1 MTMLPP
7 TPASTVRTKRT
18 VNYRIVSDASD
29 SRDQQSLQF
38 SAIQEEE
45 EGESQQDHE
54 EPQNGGVREGPSWT
68 ASDEGPVPI
77 GEIGRTRR
85 TGLMFVRQ
93 MGTDGVW
100 HAEGSGHQFGSGLS
114 GKRKAQM
121 QALSSRPTDPCPQQP
136 SQEEGGLVDT
146 DREGTPD
153 PEENPNDLKK
163 KSGHIL
169 LSAPTIP
176 GMRKG
181 NSFLQQ
187 LEAVAEEKKR
197 EEQERVAESLLP
209 RTNSLRHEGAERNPF
224 DDGAIMSKPARRP
237 LTIKGR
243 MLSFGEDSETSD
255 DEEFGGRR
263 LPSPA
268 GMINFTSTK
277 PSLSRSS
284 SSLSA
289 PPFSLKPPC
298 PIGNP
303 FNEPDAPS
311 FRLPEAGPSSPTP
324 SPVLGGRNKRVWRRP
339 ISGGEDDPFAERPGD
354 LERMKE
360 RQRRFVRRPE
370 GSVMEFTL

>member
-1 MTMLPP
+1 MLPP

-29 SRDQQSLQF
+29 SRDQPSLQF
-38 SAIQEEE
+38 SSIQEEE
-45 EGESQQDHE
+45 EEESQQDH
-54 EPQNGGVREGPSWT
+54 QTNRHNNVHARPSWT

-100 HAEGSGHQFGSGLS
+100 HADGSGHQFGSGLS
-114 GKRKAQM
+114 GKRKAQL
-121 QALSSRPTDPCPQQP
+121 QSLSSRPMDPYPQHLP
-136 SQEEGGLVDT
+136 QEEGDLIDT

-153 PEENPNDLKK
+153 PHEDPNDLKK

-169 LSAPTIP
+169 LSAPAIP

-187 LEAVAEEKKR
+187 LEAVAEEKQR

-209 RTNSLRHEGAERNPF
+209 RTNSLRHGGVERNPF
-224 DDGAIMSKPARRP
+224 DEGEVAPKPARRP

-284 SSLSA
+284 SSLAA
-289 PPFSLKPPC
+289 PPFSLRPPC
-298 PIGNP
+298 AIGKP
-303 FNEPDAPS
+303 FDEPDAPS

-324 SPVLGGRNKRVWRRP
+324 SPVSGGRNKRVWRRP
-339 ISGGEDDPFAERPGD
+339 VSGGEDDPFAERPGD

-360 RQRRFVRRPE
+360 RQRKFVRRPE

>member
-1 MTMLPP
+1 MLPP

-29 SRDQQSLQF
+29 SRDQPSLRF
-38 SAIQEEE
+38 SSIQEEE
-45 EGESQQDHE
+45 EEESQQDV
-54 EPQNGGVREGPSWT
+54 QQLRNGGFQTGPSWT

-100 HAEGSGHQFGSGLS
+100 HADGSGHQFGSGLS

-121 QALSSRPTDPCPQQP
+121 QSLSSRPMDVRPQEP
-136 SQEEGGLVDT
+136 SQEEGDLVDT

-153 PEENPNDLKK
+153 PEEDPNDLKK

-169 LSAPTIP
+169 LSAPAIP

-209 RTNSLRHEGAERNPF
+209 RTNPLRRDATEWNPF
-224 DDGAIMSKPARRP
+224 HDGEVAPKPARRP

-243 MLSFGEDSETSD
+243 MLSFGDDSETSD

-284 SSLSA
+284 SSYAA

-298 PIGNP
+298 VIGNP
-303 FNEPDAPS
+303 FDEPDAPS

-324 SPVLGGRNKRVWRRP
+324 SPASGGRNKRVWRRP
-339 ISGGEDDPFAERPGD
+339 VAGGEDDPFAERPGD

-360 RQRRFVRRPE
+360 RQRKFVRRPE